1 MQKLYINGV
10 LVGSVKGYR
19 KRGGGVEAWSFL
31 MDGGFYVSVEIA
43 NIKVFTS
50 SGDLEIITYG

>member
-1 MQKLYINGV
+1 MHINGA
-10 LVGSVKGYR
+10 LVGSVKCYR
-19 KRGGGVEAWSFL
+19 KRGGGIDAWSFL
-31 MDGGFYVSVEIA
+31 MDGGFYVSVEIS

>member
-1 MQKLYINGV
+1 MQKLYINGA

-19 KRGGGVEAWSFL
+19 KRGGGIDAWSFL
-31 MDGGFYVSVEIA
+31 MDGGFYVSVEIS